1 MPDAEN
7 DIREKSS
14 PAGELFLMDDR
25 RKEIFAGYKKAGI
38 FWTLRKGAFMISPLI
53 YVKVWMAGTL
63 EKRKKRGRNTA
74 PGRAEDAG
82 GPPAPF

>member
-1 MPDAEN
+1 
-7 DIREKSS
+7 
-14 PAGELFLMDDR
+14 MDDR